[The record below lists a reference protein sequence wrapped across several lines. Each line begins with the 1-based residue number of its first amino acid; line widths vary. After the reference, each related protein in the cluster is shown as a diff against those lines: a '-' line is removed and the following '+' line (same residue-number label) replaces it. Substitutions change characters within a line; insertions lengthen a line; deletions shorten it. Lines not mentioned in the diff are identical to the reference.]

1 MFSSERNKELIE
13 ELINDEN
20 EEISNYFRGLFDIT
34 FLECLIYFRD
44 DNIYNEYLQGFPK
57 FSDIKENFE
66 KKEGINF
73 TEHIMKYLQRYEE
86 FLNNKKPRKNKKWTK
101 KAMINVLKYN
111 KLIFNYLIILLI
123 INF

>member
-1 MFSSERNKELIE
+1 
-13 ELINDEN
+13 
-20 EEISNYFRGLFDIT
+20 
-34 FLECLIYFRD
+34 
-44 DNIYNEYLQGFPK
+44 
-57 FSDIKENFE
+57 
-66 KKEGINF
+66 
-73 TEHIMKYLQRYEE
+73 MKYLQRYEE